1 MQFGRGVVIGA
12 ARAVALAHFLVV
24 VGTGLVAGQTS
35 APLAFVAEIPD
46 LPLMPGLAEVPDA
59 AVVFDKPAGR
69 IVEAYAEGA
78 VTRDAVAAFY
88 ARTLPQLGWRMLDHG
103 RYSREG
109 ERLSL
114 VLLGA
119 DGDLIVRFTIE
130 PE

>member
-1 MQFGRGVVIGA
+1 MKSGRSG
-12 ARAVALAHFLVV
+12 ALAAVCIALSALSSVTF
-24 VGTGLVAGQTS
+24 GLSPLAAQTS
-35 APLAFVAEIPD
+35 APRAFVAEIPD
-46 LPLMPGLAEVPDA
+46 LPLMPGLTEVPDA

-69 IVEAYAEGA
+69 IAEAYAEGA
-78 VTRDAVAAFY
+78 VTRREVAAFY
-88 ARTLPQLGWRMLDHG
+88 ARTLPQLGWRMLAPE

-119 DGDLIVRFTIE
+119 DGDLVVRFTIE